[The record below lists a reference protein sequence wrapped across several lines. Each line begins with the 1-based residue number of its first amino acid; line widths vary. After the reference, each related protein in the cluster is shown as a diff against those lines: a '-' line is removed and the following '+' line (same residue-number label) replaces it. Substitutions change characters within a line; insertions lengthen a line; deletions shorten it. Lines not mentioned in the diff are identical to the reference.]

1 MPRWTVPDQ
10 DTGRRIVLS
19 LRYGWR
25 FLSGSDSDDGK
36 WHATKDD
43 LDLMGPTLGA
53 VVTECEDWELM
64 REAESGQLW
73 DRVFIPGEPDPR
85 PLATVLALHRMVGV
99 DTRSKLP
106 RTCLLEIPR
115 IYARASTLTR
125 RD

>member
-25 FLSGSDSDDGK
+25 FLPGSDSEDGK

-53 VVTECEDWELM
+53 VVTECEDHELM

-73 DRVFIPGEPDPR
+73 DRVFTPGEPDPR

-99 DTRSKLP
+99 DPRSKLP
-106 RTCLLEIPR
+106 CIFVMDTTEIYSRPSSLDQR
-115 IYARASTLTR
+115 F
-125 RD
+125 